1 MILRARLSLGAFIY
15 GLDWHHPSEPLRAA
29 PEGASLQAPIDT
41 TLNACASSVFL
52 VAVRRTSSLISLTS
66 IKFE

>member
-29 PEGASLQAPIDT
+29 PEGASLQAPI
-41 TLNACASSVFL
+41 VQP
-52 VAVRRTSSLISLTS
+52 
-66 IKFE
+66 